1 MIGTAATT
9 VRHGLKI
16 FRMPGNHGII
26 ESSYEFIL
34 TEVTSGRM

>member
-9 VRHGLKI
+9 VHGPKI